1 LRLGEK
7 LLFAVLAGTG
17 DPKSLSKA
25 QRTQRESRDRL
36 STRGM
41 PPEQHVFKLLTV
53 LAAFDEVLSIEHAF
67 CSFVVG
73 HQGTLSVKIGSLEKL
88 RWL

>member
-1 LRLGEK
+1 
-7 LLFAVLAGTG
+7 
-17 DPKSLSKA
+17 
-25 QRTQRESRDRL
+25 
-36 STRGM
+36 M